1 MMTPNYNVRMLLDVK
16 TPMRDGVNLSSDI
29 YLPEAR
35 GPFPTVLLRTPY
47 DNNGDLLI
55 QKARRL
61 ATNGYACVLQDC
73 RGRFDSD
80 GTYYPFHQEGPDGFD
95 TQEWVGKQEWCS
107 GKIGMAGG
115 SYLGITQWT
124 SAPHR
129 SPHLACMVPRVTPSD
144 YWESPNYTQ
153 GAFQLGVLFT
163 WGMRTNGRTAQ
174 SIEYHNWNELFRTLP
189 LIEADRAA
197 GRSLPFWKDWIQH
210 TSYDDYWQA
219 VSNEDKWGEIAAPA
233 FNMGGWYDLYSK
245 ATFVNFNGLRQHGR
259 TPEARQSKLIIGP
272 WPHALSAST
281 RCGGVDFG
289 AGSMVDLEAMELRWF
304 DHWLKGIDNWITSE
318 PPLRLFV
325 MGINQWRDEHEWPLA
340 RTEWQDWHLH
350 SGGRANTLLGDGAL
364 DTQASGPDEAPD
376 QFIYDPDYPVPSKGG
391 CNCCSPHIVP
401 WGAYDQREVEMRGDV
416 LCYTSAPLAT
426 DLEVTGPVTLT
437 LYAATD
443 GPDTDWTAKLVD
455 VAPNGFAMNLCDGI
469 VRARYRAGRTAPS
482 LLEPDKVY
490 EYEIDLWVTSNV
502 FRTGHRIRLE
512 VSSSNFPRF
521 DRNLNT
527 GHEHGTDAERRQA
540 AQTVRHDRAYPSRLR
555 LPVVPTG

>member
-1 MMTPNYNVRMLLDVK
+1 MTPNYNVRMLLDVK

-35 GPFPTVLLRTPY
+35 GPFPTVLIRTPY

-80 GTYYPFHQEGPDGFD
+80 GTYYPFHPEGPDGFD
-95 TQEWVGKQEWCS
+95 TQEWIGKQEWCS

-129 SPHLACMVPRVTPSD
+129 SQHLTCMVPRVTASD

-153 GAFQLGVLFT
+153 GAFQLGVLLT

-272 WPHALSAST
+272 WPHQLSGST
-281 RCGGVDFG
+281 RCGAVDFG
-289 AGSMVDLEAMELRWF
+289 AGSMVDLEGMELRWF
-304 DHWLKGIDNWITSE
+304 DHWLKGIDNGITSE

-325 MGINQWRDEHEWPLA
+325 MGVNQWRDEHEWPLA
-340 RTEWQDWHLH
+340 RTQWQDWHLH

-364 DTQASGPDEAPD
+364 DTQAPGAGEASD
-376 QFIYDPDYPVPSKGG
+376 QFLYDPDYPVPSNGG

-401 WGAYDQREVEMRGDV
+401 WGAYDQREVEMRSDV
-416 LCYTSAPLAT
+416 LCYTSAPMAA

-455 VAPNGFAMNLCDGI
+455 LAPNGFAMNLCDGI
-469 VRARYRAGRTAPS
+469 VRARYRAGRAAPS
-482 LLEPDKVY
+482 LLDPGKVY

-502 FRTGHRIRLE
+502 FRAGHRIRLE

-527 GHEHGTDAERRQA
+527 GHEHGMDAERRQA

-555 LPVVPTG
+555 LPVVPAG

>member
-1 MMTPNYNVRMLLDVK
+1 MLLDVR

-35 GPFPTVLLRTPY
+35 GPFPTVLIRTPY

-73 RGRFDSD
+73 RGRHDSD

-95 TQEWVGKQEWCS
+95 TQEWIGKQEWCS

-129 SPHLACMVPRVTPSD
+129 NSHLTCMVPRVAPSD
-144 YWESPNYTQ
+144 YWDCPNYTQ

-163 WGMRTNGRTAQ
+163 WGMRINGRTAQ
-174 SIEYHNWNELFRTLP
+174 SIEYHNWSELFRTLP
-189 LIEADRAA
+189 LIDADRAA
-197 GRSLPFWKDWIQH
+197 GRSLPFWKDWIRH
-210 TSYDDYWQA
+210 PTYDDYWQS

-259 TPEARQSKLIIGP
+259 TPEARQSKLICGP
-272 WPHALSAST
+272 WPHGLSVST
-281 RCGGVDFG
+281 RCGEVDFG
-289 AGSMVDLEAMELRWF
+289 AGSMVDLDGMELRWF
-304 DHWLKGIDNWITSE
+304 DHWLKGIDNGVTE
-318 PPLRLFV
+318 EAPLRLFV
-325 MGINQWRDEHEWPLA
+325 MGINQWRDEREWPLA
-340 RTEWQDWHLH
+340 RTQWQDWYLH

-364 DTQASGPDEAPD
+364 DTQAPGADETPD
-376 QFIYDPDYPVPSKGG
+376 QFIYDPDYPVPSNGG

-401 WGAYDQREVEMRGDV
+401 WGAYDQREVEMRSDV
-416 LCYTSAPLAT
+416 LCYTSAPLAA
-426 DLEVTGPVTLT
+426 DLEVTGPITLT

-482 LLEPDKVY
+482 LLEPGKVY

-502 FRTGHRIRLE
+502 FRAGHRLRLE
-512 VSSSNFPRF
+512 ISSSNFPRF

-527 GHEHGTDAERRQA
+527 GHEHGMDAERRQA
-540 AQTVRHDRAYPSRLR
+540 AQSVRHDRAYPSHLR
-555 LPVVPTG
+555 LPMIPAK